1 MDLWKI
7 IIIIILIIIIIVGIV
22 NIFFKTDILYDN
34 ILDCS
39 IDRKEIRNLK
49 KESSANMSF
58 SMWYFINDFDTG
70 TTKKNFMT
78 YYNET
83 TSQTDKDK
91 AGLYYIDKKFD
102 NNYSETSL
110 TKVFTDNEPI
120 CEYVATSSSPPSE
133 LNAAPTP
140 GNLISGCD
148 QTRNPLDNYYL
159 TKSDCNF
166 PTLHVCLNNQRNDIH
181 IFVRTSDNTNNGIV
195 ISRFVLKNVPLQK
208 WVNLS
213 LTIDNNV
220 FDVYLD
226 GKLHNSF
233 ILPDTLFVI
242 ASNTDDNRLY
252 LNGLP
257 SASDFHEA
265 FITRVR
271 YINTA
276 ITTTEAY
283 DIYKD
288 GINSNHATS
297 LFNKYNLKVS
307 FLEYNQEKSSF
318 MI

>member
-39 IDRKEIRNLK
+39 NDQELIQNLK

-70 TTKKNFMT
+70 VSKKNFMT
-78 YYNET
+78 YYNDSFTE
-83 TSQTDKDK
+83 QKAK
-91 AGLYYIDKKFD
+91 AGLFYIDKMFD

-110 TKVFTDNEPI
+110 TKVFKANDPVCESYDSPTTSGGTNPPPVEGFTDDL
-120 CEYVATSSSPPSE
+120 T
-133 LNAAPTP
+133 
-140 GNLISGCD
+140 GCVTGTHTVSLKASNCD
-148 QTRNPLDNYYL
+148 
-159 TKSDCNF
+159 F

-181 IFVRTSDNTNNGIV
+181 IFVRTSDNNGTI

-233 ILPDTLFVI
+233 ILPDTLFVM
-242 ASNTDDNRLY
+242 ASNTDDNKLY
-252 LNGLP
+252 LNGL
-257 SASDFHEA
+257 SSGNDNHNA

-288 GINSNHATS
+288 GINSKHATS